1 MRLHYKDKY
10 FTTVQDIKKA
20 VKAECDAK
28 IDAVYE
34 EVKKDVASQI
44 MAVCCMELN
53 KEFGFGKVR
62 LNRFYEGVNDLLKLM
77 ATDGILGKEFTPINC
92 IEVLR
97 DKYGIDLDEKRP

>member
-1 MRLHYKDKY
+1 MRSHYKDKY

-53 KEFGFGKVR
+53 KEFGYGKKR
-62 LNRFYEGVNDLLKLM
+62 LNRFYEGVNDLFKLM

>member
-1 MRLHYKDKY
+1 MKSRYKDKY

-20 VKAECDAK
+20 VKAECDANSN
-28 IDAVYE
+28 AVYK

-53 KEFGFGKVR
+53 KEFGFGKDR
-62 LNRFYEGVNDLLKLM
+62 LNKFYRGVNDLFKLM
-77 ATDGILGKEFTPINC
+77 ATDGIMGKEFTPVNC
-92 IEVLR
+92 IDLLR

>member
-1 MRLHYKDKY
+1 MRSHYKDKY

-53 KEFGFGKVR
+53 KEFGYGKVR
-62 LNRFYEGVNDLLKLM
+62 LNRFYEGVNDFFKLM
-77 ATDGILGKEFTPINC
+77 ATNGVFGKEFTPIHW
-92 IEVLR
+92 ISPR
-97 DKYGIDLDEKRP
+97 IRSFI

>member
-1 MRLHYKDKY
+1 MRSHYKDKY
-10 FTTVQDIKKA
+10 FTTFQDIKKA
-20 VKAECDAK
+20 VKAECDAN
-28 IDAVYE
+28 INAVYE
-34 EVKKDVASQI
+34 EDKKDVASQI

-53 KEFGFGKVR
+53 KEFGYGKKR
-62 LNRFYEGVNDLLKLM
+62 LNKFYRGVNDLFKLM

>member
-1 MRLHYKDKY
+1 MRSHYKDKY

-53 KEFGFGKVR
+53 KEFGFGKDR
-62 LNRFYEGVNDLLKLM
+62 LNKFYRGVNHLFKLM
-77 ATDGILGKEFTPINC
+77 ATNGIMGKEFTPVNC
-92 IEVLR
+92 IDLLR

>member
-1 MRLHYKDKY
+1 MRSRYKDKY

-53 KEFGFGKVR
+53 KEFGFGKDR
-62 LNRFYEGVNDLLKLM
+62 LNKFYRGVNDLFKLM

>member
-1 MRLHYKDKY
+1 MRSHYKDKY

-53 KEFGFGKVR
+53 KEFGFGKDR
-62 LNRFYEGVNDLLKLM
+62 LNKFYRGVNDLFKLM
-77 ATDGILGKEFTPINC
+77 ATNGIMGKEFTPVNC
-92 IEVLR
+92 IDLLR